1 MAIEK
6 VVNINIKDNAND
18 VEKDINSLNQAGKKL
33 DNTFKDVNATFED
46 VYGELKPLTARLGEA
61 EDRLYELALAG
72 KQNTQEYKELLK
84 ATANY
89 RQVQIQ
95 TDLVVDSAAQTMSQ
109 KLGGALEGA
118 ASGFALVQGAMGLF
132 GSESEE
138 VEKALLKVQSAM
150 ALAQGIEGVRTALP
164 VFKSFGL
171 LIKNGVANAFKSLKS
186 AIISTG
192 IGALVVALGMAADAM
207 GLFESSTD
215 DASKANKR
223 LADSIKN
230 TSDEIDRVVN
240 RRKKQLDQQIAEAKA
255 YGATERELFEMR
267 KQQIDAEEKLQQAT
281 YENNK
286 KRIAKLSKSK
296 SDEVKAE
303 VENLKKQNSA
313 IYKTLY
319 DRIDGENDYDIQRRD
334 LEIEYTAFVNKEQ
347 EERSKEEE
355 EKKNKSIERANE
367 RKKQLIEIERQRLIN
382 LQNLEREFL
391 AEIEQVE
398 NEYYDSKLSQE
409 EQEVRKVEDKYFNLL
424 NKAQEYNDS
433 LTEKE
438 QNKRINTVTLEEA
451 RLSEIANI
459 EKEYRDKKLEEEK
472 KLKDEQD
479 KLDDERK
486 QKFLQTEQ
494 AKRQLTYE
502 TFSAI
507 NGIISAFA
515 GANEKQ
521 QRKAFEMQ
529 KAVSIAQTII
539 DTYKGAQAIFASAA
553 ANPSTI
559 LFPAQPFITAGLAVA
574 SGLAN
579 VKKIASTQFNG
590 GSGSVGSPSVPNVA
604 GNTSTQQLST
614 PNFNVVGASGI
625 SQTENLKPVKA
636 YVVSGEVTSAQ
647 SLDRNRIQNATF

>member
-451 RLSEIANI
+451 RLAEIATI

-579 VKKIASTQFNG
+579 VKKIASTQFNSGTG
-590 GSGSVGSPSVPNVA
+590 GASSPSVPNVA

-647 SLDRNRIQNATF
+647 ALDRNRIQNATF